1 MLIAPT
7 LSLPLLL
14 LIRRIVPRVIRR
26 VEVTGDS
33 MRPTLVPGDRVV
45 VLGCRRARPGAV
57 VVVDGSGVGRPTMIK
72 RVSGVGPAGISV
84 LGDNPAA
91 STDSRYFDAVPRI
104 SGRVVYR
111 YHPAGRTGRVR

>member
-1 MLIAPT
+1 
-7 LSLPLLL
+7 
-14 LIRRIVPRVIRR
+14 
-26 VEVTGDS
+26 
-33 MRPTLVPGDRVV
+33 MRPTLVPGDRLV
-45 VLGCRRARPGAV
+45 VLHSRRARPGAV
-57 VVVDGSGVGRPTMIK
+57 VVVDGASVGRSTMIK

-91 STDSRYFDAVPRI
+91 STDSRHFGAVARI